1 MIKSKTLALV
11 TALAIFMSLMWAF
24 PAPAED
30 VSTAENGQS
39 GTTLTAEKTATGF
52 WEQEI
57 SYDWSIQKSANPTS
71 IEINRGECATVTY
84 TIDVSRNEISR
95 TDYFGVEGYIT
106 VKNGGSFATENLK
119 IIDVVQ
125 VKLSSGQFEDY
136 CQVEVDVSVKPV
148 LQPGESYSYPYKIS
162 FAPVDG
168 ATYRNVAK
176 VTITNHAGH
185 NGEEFGPGSE
195 SGKEGVAAD
204 FSLPGSPMLTEIDP
218 AAFITDDQV
227 YPDGFSCSPSE
238 VGPWRFTGTGSV
250 SFTRDVCNISAM
262 CDSYFDLINTATLTE
277 STTGQQSSA
286 TAVVN
291 IYTGGCSHGG
301 TLTIGYWKTH
311 AGFNGNNPDRVTPLL
326 PIWLG
331 TPGSEK
337 SVQITTAQEAVD
349 ALSMNLGHPSN
360 GITKLYA
367 QLLAAKLN
375 IANGADGSAVS
386 STIACSDTFLAD
398 HNWEDWN
405 SLNKATKQK
414 VLTWMT
420 TLDDYNNG
428 LIGPGS
434 CQ

>member
-1 MIKSKTLALV
+1 MIKLKTLALLA
-11 TALAIFMSLMWAF
+11 ALTMFMSLMWAF

-30 VSTAENGQS
+30 VSAAKNGQS
-39 GTTLTAEKTATGF
+39 GTTLTAAKTATGF

-71 IEINRGECATVTY
+71 IEINRGECKTVTY
-84 TIDVSRNEISR
+84 TIDVTRNETLR
-95 TDYFGVEGYIT
+95 TNYFGVEGYIT
-106 VKNGGSFATENLK
+106 VANGGSFATEGLK
-119 IIDVVQ
+119 IIDIVQ
-125 VKLSSGQFEDY
+125 VKRSSGQFEDY
-136 CQVEVDVSVKPV
+136 HQVEVDVSAKPV
-148 LQPGESYSYPYKIS
+148 LEPGESYSYPYKIS
-162 FAPVDG
+162 FNPVDG
-168 ATYRNVAK
+168 AIYRNVAK

-204 FSLPGSPMLTEIDP
+204 FSLPDSPGFIKIDDE
-218 AAFITDDQV
+218 AQV
-227 YPDGFSCSPSE
+227 SDVHTCPDGFTCTPSDT
-238 VGPWRFTGTGSV
+238 GPWHFTDTGRV
-250 SFTRDVCNISAM
+250 SFTTNVCNISAM
-262 CDSYFDLINTATLTE
+262 CDSYFDLINMATLTE

-286 TAVVN
+286 TAAVE
-291 IYTGGCSHGG
+291 IYTGECSHGG

-311 AGFNGNNPDRVTPLL
+311 AGLNGNNPDRITTLL

-331 TPGSEK
+331 IVGAEK
-337 SVQITTAQEAVD
+337 SIQITTAQEAVD
-349 ALSMNLGHPSN
+349 ALSMKCGHPSN

-375 IANGADGSAVS
+375 IANGADGSAIS
-386 STIACSDTFLAD
+386 STITCADAFLAD
-398 HNWEDWN
+398 HNWEDWDD
-405 SLNKATKQK
+405 LDKRTQKK

-428 LIGPGS
+428 VIGPGS